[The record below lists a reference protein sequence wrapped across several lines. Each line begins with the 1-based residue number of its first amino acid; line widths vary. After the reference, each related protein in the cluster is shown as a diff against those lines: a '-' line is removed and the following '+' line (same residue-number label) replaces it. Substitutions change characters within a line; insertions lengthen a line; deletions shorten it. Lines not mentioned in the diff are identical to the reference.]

1 LRAQAERR
9 RKTEILKNKSNMLWF
24 AEPVFSFGVFPV
36 TLITVITFISQY
48 SGEKLSRFAI
58 LIDKKSKFDNIF
70 LLNDL

>member
-1 LRAQAERR
+1 
-9 RKTEILKNKSNMLWF
+9 MLWF